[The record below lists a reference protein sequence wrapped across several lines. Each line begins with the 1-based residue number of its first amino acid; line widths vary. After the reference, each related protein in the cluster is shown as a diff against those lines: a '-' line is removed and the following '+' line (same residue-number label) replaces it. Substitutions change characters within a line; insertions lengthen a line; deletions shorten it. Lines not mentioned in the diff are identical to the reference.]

1 MESSKSTICKVDKR
15 GGIFLPLS
23 IRKAFNI
30 AQNVRLEFLP
40 QEEGTV
46 VLRKLDSACFF
57 CGEKGPLM
65 NCTAFPSAKAAA
77 IRLRHW
83 MRKKRRNKEKAADGP
98 SDWP

>member
-65 NCTAFPSAKAAA
+65 NMHGLSSCESCSNQVAALDEEEEAK
-77 IRLRHW
+77 
-83 MRKKRRNKEKAADGP
+83 
-98 SDWP
+98 